1 MSSLK
6 GYRDRRQ
13 AGEVLAESLLRYRGK
28 ETLVLAVPRGG
39 VPVALP
45 VVAALGCALDLI
57 IPRKIGAPGQ
67 PELAIGAVCEDG
79 DVLLNRRLVQSL
91 GVSEE
96 YISSAAAAEVA
107 EIRRRLESY
116 RGSRPAAVLHSR
128 TVIVIDD
135 GVATGFT
142 LQAALKSVARQNPR
156 ELVLAVPVGPPD
168 SLALL
173 ARDADAVIC
182 PLQPEPF
189 WSVGQ
194 FYRSFEQLG
203 DEEVRSMLQL
213 VWKEGSG
220 GGL

>member
-1 MSSLK
+1 LSRLK

-13 AGEVLAESLLRYRGK
+13 AGEALAELLLPYRGK

-45 VVAALGCALDLI
+45 VVAALGCVLDLI
-57 IPRKIGAPGQ
+57 IPRKIGAPSQ

-79 DVLLNRRLVQSL
+79 EVLLNRRLVQSL

-116 RGSRPAAVLHSR
+116 RGSRPAAALHSR

-194 FYRSFEQLG
+194 FYRSFEQLD
-203 DEEVRSMLQL
+203 DEEVRSMLQQA
-213 VWKEGSG
+213 WKEDIQTF
-220 GGL
+220 